1 MGTFR
6 EFTLNRKV
14 RELTVTLVFGDTTT
28 ARIFALPNQ
37 ARIIDIIPNVKTA
50 FSGGT
55 AELDIGIS
63 GNGDSIADAI
73 SLATAGRVHPTTEIV
88 QPGYETTDVTD
99 IYASVGAGNTV
110 GEVDVT
116 FLFSYLTASNA

>member
-1 MGTFR
+1 MATTR
-6 EFTLNRKV
+6 RFTLNRKV

-28 ARIFALPNQ
+28 AKMFTLPNQ

-55 AELDIGIS
+55 GELDIGIS

-73 SLATAGRVHPTTEIV
+73 NIATAGRVHPTTEIV
-88 QPGYETTDVTD
+88 QPGYETTNVTD
-99 IYASVGAGNTV
+99 IYANVGAGNTA

-116 FLFSYLTASNA
+116 FLFSYLTDSNA